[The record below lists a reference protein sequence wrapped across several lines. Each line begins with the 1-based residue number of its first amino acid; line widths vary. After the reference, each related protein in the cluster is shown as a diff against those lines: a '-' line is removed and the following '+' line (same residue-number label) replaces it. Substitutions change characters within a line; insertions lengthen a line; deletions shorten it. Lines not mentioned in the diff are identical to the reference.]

1 MAARWLALE
10 PGLGRYFV
18 LSTASLGA
26 LGYKQNFSQ
35 PIDPTLE

>member
-1 MAARWLALE
+1 MAARWLELE
-10 PGLGRYFV
+10 GLGRYFV